1 MEKKIGII
9 GYGSMGKMLL
19 NGFVN
24 SKITDR
30 LFVSNR
36 DKGKLLTLK
45 TETVHICNS
54 NSELA
59 DICDTIFICVKPLEV
74 KGILYEIRN
83 NLNNDKHIITIAG
96 SLKIMNLEK
105 IYAGKIT
112 RIMPT
117 IISEINE
124 GITLVYHNSKVLEN
138 DKRRIE
144 KLLEP
149 FTELKNI
156 PEEEFNIIAELTS
169 CAPGIIAGVF
179 REYVKT
185 ALKYSDIDTN
195 EINKIVSKTLYG
207 TSKLFYEKEYG
218 FDETIERVA
227 TKGGTTEKGVKVLE
241 AKLPEVFEEMFCKM
255 LESQKVREEKIDE
268 QYKIY

>member
-24 SKITDR
+24 SKTTDKI
-30 LFVSNR
+30 FVSNR
-36 DKGKLLTLK
+36 NREKLLALK
-45 TETVHICNS
+45 NENAIICNS

-59 DICDTIFICVKPLEV
+59 DNCDIIFICVKPLEI
-74 KGILYEIRN
+74 KDILYEIRN
-83 NLNNDKHIITIAG
+83 SLNNDKHIISIAG
-96 SLKIMNLEK
+96 SLKIINLEK
-105 IYAGKIT
+105 IYSGKIT

-138 DKRRIE
+138 DKIIIR

-169 CAPGIIAGVF
+169 CAPGIIAGIF
-179 REYVKT
+179 REYVKA

-227 TKGGTTEKGVKVLE
+227 TNGGTTEKGVKILE
-241 AKLPEVFEEMFCKM
+241 EKLPEVFEEMFCKM
-255 LESQKVREEKIDE
+255 LESQKIREEKIDE
-268 QYKIY
+268 QYKK